1 MIVHLYD
8 SKYIAKFTSE
18 RKLEAELA
26 VVNTINSA
34 I

>member
-8 SKYIAKFTSE
+8 SKYFAKFTRE

-26 VVNTINSA
+26 VVNHIA
-34 I
+34 